1 MVDTAQHTVAV
12 LPDQYLYNQDT
23 VSKIMSSSWYRLDDD
38 TYLYRLKAITPPQM
52 IFSNACNQQE
62 FSDALAAYM
71 AGAYEKARDICA
83 CLKATYPSFR
93 ENLLLLGAC
102 EYRMNQLD
110 ASLNTHMHMLNNNNE
125 HVPAEAYA
133 TIGNIL
139 FRRGRVDE
147 AISYYLKSLELK
159 YDLFDAVENLTVAYV
174 HKGWMSEAA
183 LELNPQTGHLQCALG
198 TLWYV
203 FGASGVYQSIYW
215 LRSALAVDKAC
226 WLAYV
231 GLGDIE
237 KEHRR
242 NYANALAMYTMA
254 ENIMKRDS
262 GIYAS
267 MGVCYRELGQYDQAL
282 VHLQKAL
289 ALDVNPEVLASLG
302 SVLLLQKYYQ
312 ESIVV
317 YSKVLSLDSG
327 NIEAH
332 NNMGNAYKEM
342 GKAHEAITS
351 YSHCLAHLLRQSS
364 ELYTNNHHALQKFIT
379 QLSTVY
385 NNLGGILKLEG
396 RLAESISCYEQVVML
411 QPHTLSA
418 RINLAS
424 AYKDFSHHDEA
435 IIQYKYALSLQPNHP
450 DAISN
455 MFHSL
460 QSVCDWT
467 DRHGMFS
474 ALQSQIA
481 WEIDHDILPTVQPFQ
496 ALSYPVSSEIALKI
510 SQRYAEHCIQSAEK
524 LCSSKDEFFE
534 FTRALKALHPTSLG
548 AEEELRVA
556 YISSDFGNHPLSHL
570 MGSVFGMHRESG
582 RGQVRSFCYSLSP
595 DDGSPYFAR
604 VKREADV
611 FRDISHLSPIKAA
624 RMIAEDAVH
633 IAVNLNG
640 YTKGAKN
647 EIFAYRPAPLQIS
660 LQGFPATM
668 GATFIDYIVLDKVV
682 CPESSRKCYSENVVY
697 MPHSYFANDYKH
709 AHMGTTASNLS
720 ITRASIGLPED
731 DTVVIYSCSNQLY
744 KYDPDTFAAWC
755 RILKA
760 VPHSILWLLRFPP
773 AGEARIR
780 AAASQFNID
789 QSRIVFT
796 DVADK
801 PIHIARSGLADVFL
815 DTPLCNAH
823 TTGCDVLWGGCP
835 MVTLPLERM
844 ASRVGA
850 SLCQAT
856 GLGHHMIASDLDTY
870 ESMAIRFGLDRP
882 YREEVRNKLRASRLS
897 CPLFDTS
904 TYVKDLERAYLH
916 MWEIH
921 EQGQQPHDFEVA
933 STDNP
938 AEIIKHHE

>member
-1 MVDTAQHTVAV
+1 MCVCNMVDTAWYPPV
-12 LPDQYLYNQDT
+12 LADQYFYHQHKGSRIMMAVPWNKQDDVLYP
-23 VSKIMSSSWYRLDDD
+23 
-38 TYLYRLKAITPPQM
+38 LKPITPPQT
-52 IFSNACNQQE
+52 IYNTEHTHSTRE
-62 FSDALAAYM
+62 FSDALAAYT
-71 AGAYEKARDICA
+71 AGAYEKARDICTV
-83 CLKATYPSFR
+83 LKVKYPIFC

-102 EYRMNQLD
+102 EYRLNQLD
-110 ASLNTHMHMLNNNNE
+110 ASLNTHMNMLNENM
-125 HVPAEAYA
+125 HVPEVYA
-133 TIGNIL
+133 TIGNIF
-139 FRRGRVDE
+139 FRCSRVDE
-147 AISYYLKSLELK
+147 AISYYLKALELK

-174 HKGWMSEAA
+174 HKGWMSSAA
-183 LELNPQTGHLQCALG
+183 LDLNPQTGHLQCALG
-198 TLWYV
+198 TLWYG
-203 FGASGVYQSIYW
+203 FGASGVHQSIYW

-242 NYANALAMYTMA
+242 NYANALAMYKMA
-254 ENIMKRDS
+254 ESIMKRDS

-282 VHLQKAL
+282 MHLQKAL
-289 ALDVNPEVLASLG
+289 ALDATPDVLASLG

-342 GKAHEAITS
+342 GKPHEAIRS
-351 YSHCLAHLLRQSS
+351 YSRCLAHLLRQSS
-364 ELYTNNHHALQKFIT
+364 ELYTTNHHVLQKFVT
-379 QLSTVY
+379 QLATVY
-385 NNLGGILKLEG
+385 SNLGGILKLEG

-411 QPHTLSA
+411 QPHTVSA

-450 DAISN
+450 DAFSN

-460 QSVCDWT
+460 QSICDWT

-481 WEIDHDILPTVQPFQ
+481 WEIDRDILPTVQPFH
-496 ALSYPVSSEIALKI
+496 ALSYPLSSEVALKI
-510 SQRYAEHCIQSAEK
+510 SQRYARHCIQSAEK
-524 LCSSKDEFFE
+524 LCGSKDELFE
-534 FTRALKALHPTSLG
+534 FTRTLKALHPTSLG
-548 AEEELRVA
+548 VGEALRIA

-582 RGQVRSFCYSLSP
+582 RGHVRAFCYSLSP

-611 FRDISHLSPIKAA
+611 FRDISHLSSIEAA
-624 RMIAEDAVH
+624 RIIAEDAVH

-647 EIFAYRPAPLQIS
+647 EIFACRPAPLQIS

-682 CPESSRKCYSENVVY
+682 CPEASRNCYSENVAY

-709 AHMGTTASNLS
+709 AHMDTTASKLS
-720 ITRASIGLPED
+720 ITRASVGLPED
-731 DTVVIYSCSNQLY
+731 DTVIYSCSNQLY

-755 RILKA
+755 RILQA
-760 VPHSILWLLRFPP
+760 VPRSILWLLRFPP

-780 AAASQFNID
+780 ATASQFNID

-796 DVADK
+796 DVSDK

-856 GLGHHMIASDLDTY
+856 GLGHHMIAKDLDTY
-870 ESMAIRFGLDRP
+870 ETMAIRFGLDRT
-882 YREEVRNKLRASRLS
+882 YREEVRNKLRKSRLS

-904 TYVKDLERAYLH
+904 AYVNDLERAYLH
-916 MWEIH
+916 MWKIH
-921 EQGQQPHDFEVA
+921 EQGHQPHDFEVA
-933 STDNP
+933 SIVHP
-938 AEIIKHHE
+938 HK